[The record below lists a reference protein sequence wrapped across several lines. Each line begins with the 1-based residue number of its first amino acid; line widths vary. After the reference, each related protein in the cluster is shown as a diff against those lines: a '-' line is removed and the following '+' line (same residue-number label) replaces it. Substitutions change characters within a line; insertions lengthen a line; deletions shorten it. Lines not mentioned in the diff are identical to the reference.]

1 MAGVGA
7 LRLQLLLDDSSII
20 GVEVTSTRPQVY
32 QLLHGKTPENV
43 IKLVP
48 ALFSLCGMAQTAVA
62 EAAIAAASNKAFV
75 RRSALEFSIACE
87 AIQEHCWRLLL
98 DWPKALGLTQL
109 QVDFIRW
116 HGMLREIGVAQGEL
130 VTLKHEI
137 ESFWL
142 GMPAKEWL
150 QISELSDLEHWWSNA
165 HSPAGKLFA
174 MLAKI
179 EIEEESVKSLEVPLL
194 PDWTALQAQSSCASM
209 LNAEFVARPTWKVAP
224 AETGALAY
232 YTEAS
237 MLHHAMQSRQSRVL
251 ARVLARVYDMLQM
264 LSGNFVGRL
273 DYVGSHGTGFAIAK
287 TARGIL
293 MHKVLINADLV
304 QDYWVVAPTEWNFHP
319 AGSLTAGL
327 IGKKGDVKQLL
338 QTVKRHVLSLDPCV
352 EYELEVV
359 YA

>member
-1 MAGVGA
+1 
-7 LRLQLLLDDSSII
+7 
-20 GVEVTSTRPQVY
+20 
-32 QLLHGKTPENV
+32 
-43 IKLVP
+43 
-48 ALFSLCGMAQTAVA
+48 
-62 EAAIAAASNKAFV
+62 
-75 RRSALEFSIACE
+75 
-87 AIQEHCWRLLL
+87 
-98 DWPKALGLTQL
+98 
-109 QVDFIRW
+109 
-116 HGMLREIGVAQGEL
+116 
-130 VTLKHEI
+130 
-137 ESFWL
+137 
-142 GMPAKEWL
+142 
-150 QISELSDLEHWWSNA
+150 
-165 HSPAGKLFA
+165 
-174 MLAKI
+174 
-179 EIEEESVKSLEVPLL
+179 
-194 PDWTALQAQSSCASM
+194 
-209 LNAEFVARPTWKVAP
+209 
-224 AETGALAY
+224 
-232 YTEAS
+232 